1 MLITM
6 RNSAANRIREDH
18 AQYRT
23 KKGNLFDH
31 EDLDV
36 YQIALQLVAWLEP
49 MLMEFSCSAD
59 LRSKLDKSTTAIV
72 LNIAEGNG
80 RFTGPDQ
87 AKFYG
92 IAYKATIQSAAL
104 VDMATV
110 NDAGGAS
117 RAEDGRELLRRTA
130 AMLTA
135 LSKAAAH
142 V

>member
-1 MLITM
+1 MCVEVFIG
-6 RNSAANRIREDH
+6 SE
-18 AQYRT
+18 
-23 KKGNLFDH
+23 
-31 EDLDV
+31 
-36 YQIALQLVAWLEP
+36 YQ
-49 MLMEFSCSAD
+49 D
-59 LRSKLDKSTTAIV
+59 
-72 LNIAEGNG
+72 IAEGNG

-104 VDMATV
+104 VDLATV

-142 V
+142 I